1 MEFYLDTANID
12 EIRRAAAMGVITGVT
27 TNPSLVAREGVEY
40 KDRVLEICE
49 ALPGGSISAE
59 CISSTADDLVAEG
72 KRIAA
77 WHPQVVVKVALNE
90 EGLQAIKRLSAEGI
104 RVNTTLI
111 FSANQ
116 ALLAARAGA
125 AYVSP
130 FVGRLDDIGEDGMQ
144 VVRDCVEIFERHAIE
159 TQVLAASIRHTR
171 HVTEAALAGSHIA
184 TVPSNVLLG
193 MMRHPLTEAGIKAF
207 LADAAKYQ
215 PV

>member
-1 MEFYLDTANID
+1 MELFLDTANID
-12 EIRRAAAMGVITGVT
+12 EIRRAAAMGVISGVT
-27 TNPSLVAREGVEY
+27 TNPSLLAREGVEY
-40 KDRVLEICE
+40 RDRVLEICE
-49 ALPGGSISAE
+49 VVHGPISAE
-59 CISSTADDLVAEG
+59 CISTTADEIVAEG

-77 WHPQVVVKVALNE
+77 WHPNVVVKVALDE
-90 EGLQAIKRLSAEGI
+90 QGLQAIRRLSAEGI

-125 AYVSP
+125 TFVSP

-144 VVRDCVEIFERHAIE
+144 VVRDCVEIFERHGID

-171 HVTEAALAGSHIA
+171 HVTEAALAGSHVA
-184 TVPSNVLLG
+184 TLPSNVLLQ
-193 MMRHPLTEAGIKAF
+193 MLKHPLTDLGIAAF
-207 LADAAKYQ
+207 LRDAAKYQ